1 MEVEAVMRGKENR
14 LRALHSRR
22 RKRKER
28 GGLHLALSND
38 REVGEMTLPASNESG
53 MLSSRRRRVK
63 QSDQCMSRKS

>member
-1 MEVEAVMRGKENR
+1 MEVEGVMRGKENR

-38 REVGEMTLPASNESG
+38 LEVG
-53 MLSSRRRRVK
+53 
-63 QSDQCMSRKS
+63 

>member
-1 MEVEAVMRGKENR
+1 MIEVEGVMRGKENR

-38 REVGEMTLPASNESG
+38 REAEEMTLPSSNESG
-53 MLSSRRRRVK
+53 IIFSPGCS
-63 QSDQCMSRKS
+63 QAGGDA